1 MKALLVKVE
10 VNGVKFEK
18 VCHSVFEATKALMA
32 IMEVKQPA
40 DTIDVEIAD
49 KYYENIMRVKIG
61 KAIRFS
67 SYWFSVK
74 AIEVE

>member
-49 KYYENIMRVKIG
+49 KYYENIMEVKIG

-67 SYWFSVK
+67 SYWFLVK

>member
-18 VCHSVFEATKALMA
+18 VCHSVLEAIEVLMA
-32 IMEVKQPA
+32 AMKVHEHKEVIDFEIIEKYLEKVMEVK
-40 DTIDVEIAD
+40 T
-49 KYYENIMRVKIG
+49 G

>member
-32 IMEVKQPA
+32 IYNGSK
-40 DTIDVEIAD
+40 TTSR
-49 KYYENIMRVKIG
+49 YN
-61 KAIRFS
+61 
-67 SYWFSVK
+67 
-74 AIEVE
+74 

>member
-49 KYYENIMRVKIG
+49 KYLEKVMEVKTG